1 MAYMA
6 FSGSFEH
13 SLDGKGRVII
23 PASFREA
30 LGENFTITI
39 NPTRTAVA
47 IYPKADWDG
56 QLERLSHINPMDKI
70 GLQYERYLMSVSF
83 SGNSMDAQGR
93 VLIPAKLRAKI
104 GLTRD
109 IRFRRPEPLYRGL
122 GRRGLRQDGGADG
135 GRIRFAGGL
144 RLRKIPVLKARR
156 GHRYRLSAERE
167 SAVLDGGRG
176 EYNDDRNT
184 DDAGQPRALRQRGLC
199 RKAHAPGGG

>member
-109 IRFRRPEPLYRGL
+109 IVFVGL
-122 GRRGLRQDGGADG
+122 NHYIEVGD
-135 GRIRFAGGL
+135 
-144 RLRKIPVLKARR
+144 
-156 GHRYRLSAERE
+156 AEVYAKME
-167 SAVLDGGRG
+167 AQTEDEFDSLVDYVY
-176 EYNDDRNT
+176 EKY
-184 DDAGQPRALRQRGLC
+184 PS
-199 RKAHAPGGG
+199 

>member
-109 IRFRRPEPLYRGL
+109 IVFVGL
-122 GRRGLRQDGGADG
+122 NHYIEVWD
-135 GRIRFAGGL
+135 
-144 RLRKIPVLKARR
+144 
-156 GHRYRLSAERE
+156 AEVYAKME
-167 SAVLDGGRG
+167 AQTEDEFDSLVDYIY
-176 EYNDDRNT
+176 EKY
-184 DDAGQPRALRQRGLC
+184 PS
-199 RKAHAPGGG
+199 

>member
-109 IRFRRPEPLYRGL
+109 IVFVGL
-122 GRRGLRQDGGADG
+122 NHY
-135 GRIRFAGGL
+135 IE
-144 RLRKIPVLKARR
+144 VW
-156 GHRYRLSAERE
+156 
-167 SAVLDGGRG
+167 
-176 EYNDDRNT
+176 
-184 DDAGQPRALRQRGLC
+184 DAGSTPRWRRRRRTNSIRWWITFTKNTRLKSAAR
-199 RKAHAPGGG
+199 A